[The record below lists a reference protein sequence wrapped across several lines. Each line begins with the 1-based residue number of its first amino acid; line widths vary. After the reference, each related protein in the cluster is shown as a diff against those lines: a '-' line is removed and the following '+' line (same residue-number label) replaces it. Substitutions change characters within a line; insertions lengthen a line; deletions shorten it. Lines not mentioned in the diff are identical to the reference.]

1 MPKTIVLGLLL
12 RTHSRVVEP
21 GWSRD
26 RGHWGPLSPCVF
38 EARTLQSSKKRFV
51 CTCQPGTWTPA
62 VGANATRW
70 SAMAC
75 APFRGLHIHI
85 IGDSI
90 VEQGTGSIDHRYSSF
105 CDAQIDHN
113 IVNRHSSCSF
123 VNFDAFDPAKYGSA
137 CLARELATVGRKR
150 TVVVLTS
157 GAAHTVHSAPLVGP
171 YAEVLGKLKDCV
183 ACDRAALAALLD
195 RFARNGTVVDT
206 SQTTPFYAK
215 AEAYVAEIAGAVER
229 ARVAGVVL
237 LDAPPAGAH
246 CENESTWRWHNQ
258 GEQEAFRYAQYAY
271 AWQGMDAVNQIFSR
285 VMEKRFAASP
295 VPFAYVGGYD
305 ALAARRRA
313 HTGNFALVKD
323 AAKKP
328 MEFGTAPDCLHWCAG
343 PLELWPDL
351 ILGALR
357 AFSAEGSGGLDE
369 ADRGKRRSLQTARHR
384 PAARH
389 PVRIRTPRTHVER
402 KKNGVWWNTFLNAS
416 ASSPTSALEARVSPA
431 QHLLLRSLFEKLE
444 RGEEAV
450 MLVLGG
456 SMLAG
461 IGCTPGSWTCAYPSR
476 LAKLWPTLEGR
487 HAPKLRVISRA
498 RGGTTTA
505 STLPF
510 LEYLIALDESGP
522 APDLILV
529 DFSVNDA
536 RESQDWTVDIDTEAA
551 AAASFTRGDRVFAA
565 TESFLRFALR
575 KGSSALLV
583 VESQYY
589 EEESLDAHRAAA
601 GLYGVP
607 FLAYGDG
614 LVPPIVDAV
623 AWGPSNSAV
632 INWAHPPAATHQ
644 RIAVATVAYIARLAH
659 ALRGR
664 SVENDRDDRLFQGR
678 LDAPPLAPP
687 RLANTFRV
695 CDAALSTYDAKRAGA
710 ANLTSEGPR
719 VLRGKWV
726 LAEDRPGK
734 PGWISTTPGSIASFH
749 VRFGPS
755 PRLVVVYTRSYQTF
769 GDVLLSVPGYKRIGV
784 KGPLKGKEE
793 MEVLHGCCNADKV
806 TQSEL
811 RVVNVA
817 QFFKVPPNI
826 SADISLLFQ
835 GAKNTKVV
843 LSLIS
848 SC

>member
-1 MPKTIVLGLLL
+1 MIKSNFAARLHDLHATPARWRGGAGLSPLDL
-12 RTHSRVVEP
+12 RT
-21 GWSRD
+21 
-26 RGHWGPLSPCVF
+26 
-38 EARTLQSSKKRFV
+38 
-51 CTCQPGTWTPA
+51 
-62 VGANATRW
+62 
-70 SAMAC
+70 
-75 APFRGLHIHI
+75 
-85 IGDSI
+85 
-90 VEQGTGSIDHRYSSF
+90 
-105 CDAQIDHN
+105 
-113 IVNRHSSCSF
+113 
-123 VNFDAFDPAKYGSA
+123 
-137 CLARELATVGRKR
+137 
-150 TVVVLTS
+150 
-157 GAAHTVHSAPLVGP
+157 
-171 YAEVLGKLKDCV
+171 GKLKDCV
-183 ACDRAALAALLD
+183 ACNRAALAALLD
-195 RFARNGTVVDT
+195 GFARNGTVVDT
-206 SQTTPFYAK
+206 SPTTPFYAK
-215 AEAYVAEIAGAVER
+215 AEAYAAEIAEAVER

-246 CENESTWRWHNQ
+246 CENESTWRWHNP
-258 GEQEAFRYAQYAY
+258 EEKEAFRYAQYAY

-285 VMEKRFAASP
+285 VMEKRFAVSP

-313 HTGNFALVKD
+313 HTGNFALTHD
-323 AAKKP
+323 ARLKP

-343 PLELWPDL
+343 PLELWADL

-357 AFSAEGSGGLDE
+357 AFSAEGSGSLGT
-369 ADRGKRRSLQTARHR
+369 RRTLQV
-384 PAARH
+384 ARH
-389 PVRIRTPRTHVER
+389 PARTRTSRTHAAHQ
-402 KKNGVWWNTFLNAS
+402 KTGVWRNTFLNTS
-416 ASSPTSALEARVSPA
+416 ASSPTSALDARVSPA
-431 QHLLLRSLFEKLE
+431 QHVLFHSLFKKLE

-461 IGCTPGSWTCAYPSR
+461 IGCTPGWNWKCAYPSR
-476 LAKLWPTLEGR
+476 LAKMWPTLEGQ

-510 LEYLIALDESGP
+510 LEYLLALDESGS

-536 RESQDWTVDIDTEAA
+536 RESQDWTVDIGKEAA

-565 TESFLRFALR
+565 TEAFLRFALR

-589 EEESLDAHRAAA
+589 EPESLDAHRAAA
-601 GLYGVP
+601 SLYGVP
-607 FLAYGDG
+607 FLAYGDC

-623 AWGPSNSAV
+623 AWGPPNSAV

-644 RIAVATVAYIARLAH
+644 RIAVAAAAYIAGLAH

-664 SVENDRDDRLFQGR
+664 NIENDRDSKHFQSR

-687 RLANTFRV
+687 TLANTFRV
-695 CDAALSTYDAKRAGA
+695 CDAALSTYDAKRASA
-710 ANLTSEGPR
+710 ANLTSAKGPR

-755 PRLVVVYTRSYQTF
+755 PRLVVVYTRSYQSF

-784 KGPLKGKEE
+784 KGSLKGKEE

-811 RVVNVA
+811 QVINVA

-826 SADISLLFQ
+826 SADVSLVFR
-835 GAKNTKVV
+835 GAKNTKFA
-843 LSLIS
+843 LSLVS